1 MNFTL
6 ELKILF
12 SVLDSA
18 VFLLDST
25 TKPYTVLR
33 FIEHQLNCLV
43 EQHALSKVL
52 VTNLTQKY
60 LAQLYIYR
68 EDDQDKAIRELYE
81 ILAKGIENYNFK
93 FKIPQTLIAVEI
105 LRNEFV
111 EEMD

>member
-1 MNFTL
+1 ML

-18 VFLLDST
+18 VFLLNSA
-25 TKPYTVLR
+25 TKPYKVLG
-33 FIEHQLNCLV
+33 FIEHQLNCLM

-52 VTNLTQKY
+52 VTDLIQKY

-81 ILAKGIENYNFK
+81 ILVKGIENCNFK
-93 FKIPQTLIAVEI
+93 FKIPQTLIAVEL
-105 LRNEFV
+105 LRDKFIK
-111 EEMD
+111 EMD

>member
-18 VFLLDST
+18 VFLLNST
-25 TKPYTVLR
+25 TKPYKVLG
-33 FIEHQLNCLV
+33 FVEHQLNCLM
-43 EQHALSKVL
+43 EQHVLSKVL
-52 VTNLTQKY
+52 VTDLIQKY

-81 ILAKGIENYNFK
+81 ILVKGIENCNFK

-105 LRNEFV
+105 LRNQFIER
-111 EEMD
+111 